1 MGAYMNALRE
11 EGSKEE
17 ILEQLEAKMD
27 EIERL
32 RGLLLSALGE
42 LRHAANGATG
52 PDNIAEYQQLTDI
65 LEAEF
70 LGVTAS
76 DKRTEQEPR

>member
-1 MGAYMNALRE
+1 MGAYINALRE

-32 RGLLLSALGE
+32 RAALDGIRYYVE
-42 LRHAANGATG
+42 RAKGHGYDID
-52 PDNIAEYQQLTDI
+52 PEQL
-65 LEAEF
+65 EPF
-70 LGVTAS
+70 LPET
-76 DKRTEQEPR
+76 K

>member
-32 RGLLLSALGE
+32 QSGIKRCAAYLEQGMSPELVAAHLKVILSG
-42 LRHAANGATG
+42 
-52 PDNIAEYQQLTDI
+52 DNSASPNRDSTD
-65 LEAEF
+65 
-70 LGVTAS
+70 G
-76 DKRTEQEPR
+76 K